1 MTGSNRKTNKH
12 KRGSIIVLVLIFVVL
27 LTFIVVAFL
36 EEATAKIKYYGLF
49 HNRDDLRTDAYSAME
64 ITLAVLNQ
72 YIEVEGAL
80 WGPEQGWYNP
90 LDEAGFVPAHANS
103 VTVTFEDE
111 SAKLPLSKLSYD
123 DLLTLFDVMGYDLPD
138 AQSLADGIIDWTDED
153 DLRRL
158 NGFDGED
165 YEDMDPPYR
174 PSNSDIVSWDEFR
187 LIQPLNETFWD
198 ENGRPTP
205 AWSRFKSAVSLY
217 HTGSINVNQA
227 NSTVQEYLYEKGV
240 LDTTAFAYFKDGSD
254 GIPGTEDD
262 RLYRKGQGNDGLV
275 LAEGSDVSD
284 SIQLLRV
291 KVDAN
296 RGEARFSLEALV
308 TWSGSNPAAGDAS
321 ENANQETPGTAVQE
335 SQPDSARERRQQ
347 ARGKTKTTPD
357 TVAKLGY
364 PFRFV
369 RLSENRKF

>member
-1 MTGSNRKTNKH
+1 MTGSRNSPNQH
-12 KRGSIIVLVLIFVVL
+12 KRGSIIVLVLVFVVL

-80 WGPEQGWYNP
+80 WGPEQGWADP

-111 SAKLPLSKLSYD
+111 SAKLPLSKLTYD
-123 DLLTLFDVMGYDLPD
+123 DLITLFDVMGYDLPE
-138 AQSLADGIIDWTDED
+138 AQSLADGILDWSDED

-165 YEDMDPPYR
+165 YDDMDPPYR
-174 PSNSDIVSWDEFR
+174 PSNSEIVSWDEFR
-187 LIQPLNETFWD
+187 LIHPLNETFWEED
-198 ENGRPTP
+198 GRPTP
-205 AWSRFKSAVSLY
+205 AWGLFKSAVSLY
-217 HTGSINVNQA
+217 HTGTINVNQA
-227 NSTVQEYLYEKGV
+227 NATVLEYLYEKGV
-240 LDTTAFAYFKDGSD
+240 LDTTSFAYFKDGSD

-262 RLYRKGQGNDGLV
+262 RLYRKGQGNDGMV
-275 LAEGSDVSD
+275 LAEGSEVSD
-284 SIQLLRV
+284 TIQLLRV

-296 RGEARFSLEALV
+296 RGEARFSIEALV
-308 TWSGSNPAAGDAS
+308 TWSGSNPSAGDAS
-321 ENANQETPGTAVQE
+321 DNRNRESVGTAVQE
-335 SQPDSARERRQQ
+335 SQPDSARDRRNQ
-347 ARGKTKTTPD
+347 ARGKTKTAPD

-369 RLSENRKF
+369 RLSENRKI